1 MVNSASFRKQLAT
14 ALHAED
20 IEIRQAL
27 SGGDI
32 NEAYQISLSSGR
44 TLFLKRNRQFKA
56 HFFKA
61 EAGGL
66 AALRQSKSLRVP
78 QVILVDYIED
88 SAVLVQEYI
97 DRKAPSADYAHQ
109 LGLGLSAL
117 HRNTHPSFGWEK
129 DNFIGSLAQ
138 NNTFVKDWP
147 DFYAEYRI
155 LSQVRSAFDA
165 NLLSPKD
172 LKMVESFLKA
182 YPHLV
187 PKEKPALLH
196 GDLWSGNVIS
206 DEKGAPVWIDPAVY
220 YGHREMDLAMMK
232 LFGGFSEAVFS
243 TYQEHFPLEA
253 NWQERIPYHQL
264 YPLLVHLNLFGSS
277 YYPACRQIW
286 LSFA

>member
-1 MVNSASFRKQLAT
+1 
-14 ALHAED
+14 
-20 IEIRQAL
+20 
-27 SGGDI
+27 
-32 NEAYQISLSSGR
+32 
-44 TLFLKRNRQFKA
+44 
-56 HFFKA
+56 
-61 EAGGL
+61 
-66 AALRQSKSLRVP
+66 
-78 QVILVDYIED
+78 
-88 SAVLVQEYI
+88 
-97 DRKAPSADYAHQ
+97 
-109 LGLGLSAL
+109 
-117 HRNTHPSFGWEK
+117 
-129 DNFIGSLAQ
+129 
-138 NNTFVKDWP
+138 
-147 DFYAEYRI
+147 
-155 LSQVRSAFDA
+155 
-165 NLLSPKD
+165 
-172 LKMVESFLKA
+172 
-182 YPHLV
+182 V